1 MKIYFIT
8 GSKGKFE
15 EVKQIIPE
23 IIQKDIYL
31 PEIQETDAKKIIAN
45 KLQEALKHVKSGC
58 VVEDT
63 SLYIASLNGLPG
75 PLIKWFI
82 NNPRAYARGFD

>member
-23 IIQKDIYL
+23 IIQKDIDL